1 VKDYRDV
8 VIAPVVSEKS
18 YGLIEEGTYTFVVH
32 PDSNKTE
39 IKQAIEHLFDVRVTQ
54 VNTVNRKGKRK
65 RTGTRYGMR
74 KDTKRAYVTLEEGDE
89 IDIFDRGV

>member
-8 VIAPVVSEKS
+8 IIAPVVSEKS
-18 YGLIEEGTYTFVVH
+18 YGLIEERTYTFVVH

-39 IKQAIEHLFDVRVTQ
+39 IKQAVEHLFDVRVTQ

-65 RTGTRYGMR
+65 RTGIRYGMR